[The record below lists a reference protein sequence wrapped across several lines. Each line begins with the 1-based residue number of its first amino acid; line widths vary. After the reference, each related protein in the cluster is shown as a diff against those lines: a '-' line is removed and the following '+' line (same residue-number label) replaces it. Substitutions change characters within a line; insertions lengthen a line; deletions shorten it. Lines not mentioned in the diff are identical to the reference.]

1 MKVVLAT
8 LSLFLFSMTA
18 SFSQTKT
25 EDIKELM
32 ELMDAEKTIDAMMD
46 NMIPIFRQQATMLL
60 KSEEGQ
66 EAMEDFMDFM
76 LAKVK
81 EVSKGMLDDMIP
93 IYDKHFT
100 HDEIKGLQAFYAT
113 PLGKKLLD
121 KTPELSQEIMNL
133 SMMKYM
139 PEMQKAMREKLEQM
153 R

>member
-121 KTPELSQEIMNL
+121 KTPELSQDIMNL

-139 PEMQKAMREKLEQM
+139 PEMQKAMQEKLEQM